1 MQYCGAE
8 QADTFEA
15 VRVNVYSL
23 LGTLAMALG
32 PVQLDVLFSFFES
45 GGASG
50 AAGDSYLMEL
60 LQKLIDSDT
69 QACHVAQSS
78 RPVARRRLT
87 GGHGV
92 TASCA
97 RCPAAV

>member
-1 MQYCGAE
+1 MSSSPKAWCLPS

-69 QACHVAQSS
+69 QACTAMRRAS
-78 RPVARRRLT
+78 RHADIGT
-87 GGHGV
+87 GL
-92 TASCA
+92 
-97 RCPAAV
+97 PAV